1 MPPSFGTLFGAVM
14 SDAQFGIAI
23 AGLIV
28 LLLTHRVLRRSS
40 TLRHVS
46 GPPSPSWVFGNMRQL
61 MLPHTYGDYEFEWQ
75 KKYGPVYRFK
85 GCFGQDRLMISD
97 PVALQHILNSPQ
109 FKFGPI
115 LENAGYLVYGK
126 GNITS
131 VNDQDHKR
139 IRAALSVGFTAAAV
153 RNYIPILEKAA
164 QMISEQLEDSS
175 SVPINIAPILSHAT
189 LGTMSEAVLGY
200 STEDLGEEFVSNNI
214 QIIGLV
220 SNHSASQ
227 LLADAIGARMP
238 TFVWRAAIHLPTP
251 TFKTIRRAKYLA
263 DEVGTRAIRDKTAA
277 ARQGLEIDTD
287 VFGRL
292 VQQPP
297 DSKYSMTEEEI
308 VAQTAIIMIAGQ
320 DTTATTLAFS
330 LLELAKAPE
339 LQEKLRAEI
348 HATVGGARASSIAY
362 DSMPLLNALIK
373 EALRMYP
380 AEAISERM
388 AVADTVIPL
397 ADGIRTS
404 KGQHISHLPVR
415 KGQIVNLGIA
425 SYQQLESRWGKDAHE
440 FKPSRWLEGGGFKGE
455 AVGPYAN
462 LLSFL
467 GGPRTCLGWRFAI
480 LEMQLFLCELVGK
493 FSFALPAEGAPR
505 TKFAGLLQPTMP
517 NGQKGAPVLIKRV

>member
-1 MPPSFGTLFGAVM
+1 MSAV
-14 SDAQFGIAI
+14 
-23 AGLIV
+23 
-28 LLLTHRVLRRSS
+28 
-40 TLRHVS
+40 
-46 GPPSPSWVFGNMRQL
+46 PPSPSWLFGNMQQL
-61 MLPHTYGDYEFEWQ
+61 MLPHTYGQYEFEWQ
-75 KKYGPVYRFK
+75 KKYGPVYRLK

-97 PVALQHILNSPQ
+97 PVALQYILNSPQ

-115 LENAGYLVYGK
+115 LENAAHLVYGK

-164 QMISEQLEDSS
+164 QMLSEQLEDSS

-200 STEDLGEEFVSNNI
+200 STEDLGEEFVLNNI

-251 TFKTIRRAKYLA
+251 TFKTVRRAKYLA
-263 DEVGTRAIRDKTAA
+263 DEVGTRAIHDKRTA

-297 DSKYSMTEEEI
+297 DSKHSMTEEEI

-320 DTTATTLAFS
+320 DTTATTLSFS

-348 HATVGGARASSIAY
+348 HATVGGARASSVAY
-362 DSMPLLNALIK
+362 DSMPLLNAFIK

-380 AEAISERM
+380 ALAISERM

-397 ADGIRTS
+397 GDGIRTS
-404 KGQHISHLPVR
+404 KGRYISHLPVR

-440 FKPSRWLEGGGFKGE
+440 FKPSRWLEGGVFKGE

-493 FSFALPAEGAPR
+493 FSFTLPAEGAPR
-505 TKFAGLLQPTMP
+505 TKFAGLLQPTMS
-517 NGQKGAPVLIKRV
+517 NGQKGAPVVIKRV

>member
-14 SDAQFGIAI
+14 SDAQFSIAI

-97 PVALQHILNSPQ
+97 PVALQYILNSPQ

-200 STEDLGEEFVSNNI
+200 STEDLGEEFISNNI

-227 LLADAIGARMP
+227 VLADAIGARMP

-320 DTTATTLAFS
+320 DTTRHD
-330 LLELAKAPE
+330 
-339 LQEKLRAEI
+339 EKLRAEI

-362 DSMPLLNALIK
+362 DSMPLLNAFIK

-397 ADGIRTS
+397 GDGIRTS

-505 TKFAGLLQPTMP
+505 TKFAGLLQRTMP
-517 NGQKGAPVLIKRV
+517 NGQKGAPSLD